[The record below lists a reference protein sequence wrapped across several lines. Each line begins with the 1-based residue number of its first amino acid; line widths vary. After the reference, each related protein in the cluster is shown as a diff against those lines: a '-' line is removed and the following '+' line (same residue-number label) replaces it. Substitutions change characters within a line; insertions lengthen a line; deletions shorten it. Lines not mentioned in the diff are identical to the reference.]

1 MMQEVVF
8 TEGAPRPIGPYSQGI
23 RAGNL
28 LFTAGQIALT
38 GDGTLVDGGAAAQA
52 RQALINLRAI
62 VEAGGGSLANV
73 VKTMIFLKSMD
84 DFGAVNEVYGEFFTA
99 NPPARSTVEVSRLPK
114 DALVEIEAI
123 AIIE

>member
-1 MMQEVVF
+1 MQEVVF

-73 VKTMIFLKSMD
+73 VKTTIFLKSMD
-84 DFGAVNEVYGEFFTA
+84 DFGAVNEVYGEFFTT